1 MQLSAAQPAA
11 PARQITSLGFRKIDP
26 AALSTAGLSSADAEH
41 VISIANQVYAQY
53 QQQKDLVSSFELQIR
68 RMLTTELHPYAYDS
82 YLYAI
87 GQRNRLEVIGFSSGS
102 VAQEYGMA
110 AGDLIDTLNGQRIYS
125 QGDLQDFQ
133 LSLNPGP
140 ASTNQDPEDLAEVRI
155 LRRGQPLSFYLPAN
169 YLGLQLASRRIN
181 PATIADTLY
190 SGR

>member
-41 VISIANQVYAQY
+41 VISIANQVYEQY

-110 AGDLIDTLNGQRIYS
+110 AGDLIDTLNGQ
-125 QGDLQDFQ
+125 
-133 LSLNPGP
+133 
-140 ASTNQDPEDLAEVRI
+140 
-155 LRRGQPLSFYLPAN
+155 PLSFYLPAN